1 MNKILHQSPPGLFS
15 MYRCQNLSPVSLH
28 IIMIVQVTHRSWK
41 NLKICFFLI
50 LALILLKFIFHYGR
64 FKRHKTRKIPLL
76 EQVGKN
82 GSQRLHLK
90 IFNFHTNYIK
100 IQNVNKKFNS
110 KRVWVSMSFC
120 YTASLHRKANR
131 RSVISAVL
139 SARLYRIQSGMVN

>member
-1 MNKILHQSPPGLFS
+1 MSSCSQ
-15 MYRCQNLSPVSLH
+15 H

-90 IFNFHTNYIK
+90 ICLVFTPITSKFRMSTKSSTLGRCGYQCHFVTLPLSIEKPTGDLPSVQSSRPGFIEFN
-100 IQNVNKKFNS
+100 QVWSLVN
-110 KRVWVSMSFC
+110 
-120 YTASLHRKANR
+120 
-131 RSVISAVL
+131 
-139 SARLYRIQSGMVN
+139 